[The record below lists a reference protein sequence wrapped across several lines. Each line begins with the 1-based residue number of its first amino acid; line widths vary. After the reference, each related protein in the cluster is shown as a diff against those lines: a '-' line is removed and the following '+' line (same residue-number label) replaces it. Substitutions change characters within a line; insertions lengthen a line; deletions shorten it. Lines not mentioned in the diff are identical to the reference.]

1 MLGFFK
7 AVFSMP
13 GPIVVWVMFL
23 FSVNLIPALIF
34 IETLEARV
42 VLGGLVAGA
51 ILQTWI
57 FSKKGFVRLLG
68 LGHVLWL
75 PMVVWLGYRT
85 LFLCLRSHRRPWK
98 SLCLRS
104 HRQRE
109 SRHRVP
115 LADPGSLF
123 AYVNSLSL
131 AIDTI
136 DVIRYVRGN
145 RKPTLSA

>member
-75 PMVVWLGYRT
+75 PMVIWLGY
-85 LFLCLRSHRRPWK
+85 
-98 SLCLRS
+98 
-104 HRQRE
+104 
-109 SRHRVP
+109 RVP

-123 AYVNSLSL
+123 AYALIAIVIVNSLSL

>member
-75 PMVVWLGYRT
+75 PMVVWLGYR
-85 LFLCLRSHRRPWK
+85 
-98 SLCLRS
+98 
-104 HRQRE
+104 
-109 SRHRVP
+109 VP

-123 AYVNSLSL
+123 AYALIAIVIVNSLSL

>member
-1 MLGFFK
+1 MLGFLK
-7 AVFSMP
+7 AVLSIP
-13 GPIVVWVMFL
+13 GPILVWVMFL

-75 PMVVWLGYRT
+75 PMVVWLGYR
-85 LFLCLRSHRRPWK
+85 
-98 SLCLRS
+98 
-104 HRQRE
+104 
-109 SRHRVP
+109 VP

-123 AYVNSLSL
+123 AYALSAIVIVNSLSL

-136 DVIRYVRGN
+136 DVIRYVRGD
-145 RKPTLSA
+145 REPTFSA

>member
-34 IETLEARV
+34 LETLEARV

-75 PMVVWLGYRT
+75 PMVVWLGYR
-85 LFLCLRSHRRPWK
+85 
-98 SLCLRS
+98 
-104 HRQRE
+104 
-109 SRHRVP
+109 VP

-123 AYVNSLSL
+123 AYALIAIVIVNSLSL

-136 DVIRYVRGN
+136 DVIRYVRGD
-145 RKPTLSA
+145 REPTFSA

>member
-34 IETLEARV
+34 IETLEAWV

-75 PMVVWLGYRT
+75 PMVVWLGYR
-85 LFLCLRSHRRPWK
+85 
-98 SLCLRS
+98 
-104 HRQRE
+104 
-109 SRHRVP
+109 VP

-123 AYVNSLSL
+123 AYALIAIVIVNSLSL

>member
-1 MLGFFK
+1 
-7 AVFSMP
+7 MP

-75 PMVVWLGYRT
+75 PMVIWLGY
-85 LFLCLRSHRRPWK
+85 
-98 SLCLRS
+98 
-104 HRQRE
+104 
-109 SRHRVP
+109 RVP

-123 AYVNSLSL
+123 AYALIAIVIVNSLSL